1 MVSIAAFQA
10 IDPGTSGFDSQIPVR
25 RTFSFLRRVEIIQDK
40 TTRNIGRYNFDK
52 NCLSL

>member
-25 RTFSFLRRVEIIQDK
+25 RTFSCVEIIQDK